1 MSNPYE
7 EFIEETRW
15 GLDSKESQ
23 NQALYQKY
31 LSLYNPWNP
40 TQQNLYVQ
48 ELIKQFEDTL
58 EMLYLMYE
66 NNYNDHEVTGFGDW

>member
-1 MSNPYE
+1 MANPYE
-7 EFIEETRW
+7 QFIEETRW

-31 LSLYNPWNP
+31 RSLYNPLNP
-40 TQQNLYVQ
+40 KQQNLYVK

-66 NNYNDHEVTGFGDW
+66 NNYNDHEVIGFGDW